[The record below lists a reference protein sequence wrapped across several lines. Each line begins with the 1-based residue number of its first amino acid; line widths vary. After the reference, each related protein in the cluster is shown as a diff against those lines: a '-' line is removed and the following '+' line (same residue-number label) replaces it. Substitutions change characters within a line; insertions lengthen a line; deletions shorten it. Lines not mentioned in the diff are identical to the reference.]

1 MAVEFVVEGTTV
13 GFERPLVLIGVV
25 VGLLVVGALVL
36 RPGLGSISRRKRGL
50 LFASR
55 ALVVILLV
63 VGAAGPY
70 TVATETT
77 TGDPHVTL
85 LADRSAS
92 MGVGD
97 DPTGRLATAIEQR
110 GVSVTTRSVGDTTG
124 SPVGD
129 AVASSLSPNGT
140 VVVVSDGRVTEG
152 QSLDAAAELATQV
165 NATVSAIQPEVTET
179 ERFVTVN
186 GPSKV
191 SAGVENTYL
200 VAVDGVALND
210 SEATLTVSVDG
221 TEVESRTVSDAAS
234 FEFSRTF
241 NDTGSHRITATLDG
255 EDRYER
261 NGVFRKSVRVVE
273 QPRILYVSRGSYP
286 LSSYLSSLYTVE
298 RAESVPDDLSSY
310 YAVVTQDVAAPDLGN
325 QTALQQAVVDGTG
338 LVVVGGPNAYEHGG
352 YSEAVVG
359 DLVPVRQGDP
369 GSRSSIVIVV
379 DISASAKEGLAL
391 QQRLALDVLD
401 QLGDENQVGVV
412 AFNTRAYSIAEP
424 RPLGG
429 NRPYLEDRIRRLQT
443 TGSTR
448 IASGLDGG
456 SEMLGDGGG
465 TVILLSD
472 GRDKRGGAVAA
483 ATELGNQGTE
493 VVAIGVGS
501 QRNESLLRQIAD
513 ASDGTYLQADQTSR
527 LRLRYG
533 GPDRRFRGSGLT
545 VVDGSHFI
553 TDGVEFTASPGQ
565 AHEVT
570 VKDRGDFLVAS
581 GDGRPAVSAW
591 NYGLGRVVSITA
603 YSSDGTLGGL
613 LSRPDS
619 LATTKSV
626 NWAIGDPQRLATGVT
641 DVPDTRVGSTT
652 TVQYRGQD
660 KPTAAN
666 VTFTAAGESRYQ
678 GTLVPTERGYQSV
691 LGAEYAV
698 NYPIEYAGFGPSP
711 ELRTAAET
719 TGGRVFSPSSAAEIA
734 TFAREQATRPR
745 TVQTDWSWLPLAAA
759 LVLFLLEVS
768 ARRLDEIY
776 AWSGGTSP

>member
-13 GFERPLVLIGVV
+13 GFERPLVLVGIV
-25 VGLLVVGALVL
+25 VGLLGVAALVL
-36 RPGLGSISRRKRGL
+36 RPGVGSVSRRKRGL

-55 ALVVILLV
+55 ALVVTLLV

-77 TGDPHVTL
+77 TADPHVTL

-110 GVSVTTRSVGDTTG
+110 GVSVRTRSVGDTTA

-140 VVVVSDGRVTEG
+140 VVVVSDGRVTDG

-165 NATVSAIQPEVTET
+165 NATVSAIQPEATET
-179 ERFVTVN
+179 ERYVTVN
-186 GPSKV
+186 GPSKI
-191 SAGVENTYL
+191 STGVENTYL
-200 VAVDGVALND
+200 VAVDGVNLND
-210 SEATLTVSVDG
+210 SEATLTLSIDG
-221 TEVESRTVSDAAS
+221 SEVESRTVTDATT
-234 FEFSRTF
+234 FEFSQTF
-241 NDTGSHRITATLDG
+241 NETGSHRITARLDG
-255 EDRYER
+255 EDRYEQ
-261 NGVFRKSVRVVE
+261 NNVFRKSVRVVE
-273 QPRILYVSRGSYP
+273 QPRVLYVSRGSYP
-286 LSSYLSSLYTVE
+286 LSSYLSSLYSVD
-298 RAESVPDDLSSY
+298 RAESIPDDLSQY
-310 YAVVTQDVAAPDLGN
+310 YAVVVQDMAGPDLGN
-325 QTALQQAVVDGTG
+325 QTALQQSVVDGTG

-352 YSEAVVG
+352 YSDAVIG

-379 DISASAKEGLAL
+379 DISASAQEGLAV

-401 QLGDENQVGVV
+401 QLGDENQVGIV
-412 AFNTRAYSIAEP
+412 AFNTRPYAIAEP

-456 SEMLGDGGG
+456 GEMLGDGGG

-472 GRDKRGGAVAA
+472 GRDKRGGAVSAA
-483 ATELGNQGTE
+483 QELGSQGTE
-493 VVAIGVGS
+493 VVAIGVGER
-501 QRNESLLRQIAD
+501 RNETLLREIAD
-513 ASDGTYLQADQTSR
+513 ASGGTYLQADQTSR

-533 GPDRRFRGSGLT
+533 GPDRRYQGSQLT

-553 TDGVEFTASPGQ
+553 TDGVQFTAAPGQ

-570 VKDRGDFLVAS
+570 VKDRGQFLVAS
-581 GDGRPAVSAW
+581 ASGRPAISAW

-603 YSSDGTLGGL
+603 YGPDGTLGGL

-641 DVPDTRVGSTT
+641 DVPDTRIGSTT
-652 TVQYRGQD
+652 TVQYRGQS
-660 KPTAAN
+660 KPTGAN
-666 VTFTAAGESRYQ
+666 VTFAATGTDRYQ
-678 GTLVPTERGYQSV
+678 GTIVPTEQGYHSV

-698 NYPIEYAGFGPSP
+698 NYPTEYAGFGPSP
-711 ELRTAAET
+711 ALRSATET
-719 TGGRVFSPSSAAEIA
+719 TGGRLFDASSAAEIA
-734 TFAREQATRPR
+734 QFAREQATRPR
-745 TVQTDWSWLPLAAA
+745 TVRTDWSWLPLAAA
-759 LVLFLLEVS
+759 LVLFVLEVS
-768 ARRLDEIY
+768 IRRLDEIY
-776 AWSGGTSP
+776 AWSGGTSS